1 MEEDMAM
8 RLTRRS
14 FVLAGSAALAAPAIV
29 RAQAREIVVGGPA
42 GMADLVRSEVVPA
55 WERRTGAHIAYEGSR
70 SVVNLQKLQTQRAQ
84 PQMSVV
90 IMDEDIMLT
99 AAGDNL
105 LEAVTPANVPEMARI
120 VPAAIARDGL
130 WLRYKTPRIATAYN
144 TQRVEGG
151 IASWADLWTPR
162 FARKLMVPHFSLT
175 SAVALLTVAAH
186 LETGKPYQDAQYD
199 ADAGFRK
206 LRQIKPNVL
215 GFHNTGQQAQTLL
228 EQGEAWGIPG
238 EISSYVLLRKSEGVP
253 VDLNRPSEGSFSLP
267 SCVALVKGGPNA
279 ELARDFIN
287 EMLSVRVQELWASK
301 LFDSP
306 ANPNAHVS
314 PDILSPAQ
322 MFNTDWE
329 FVARNRA
336 QWIERF
342 DREIVA

>member
-1 MEEDMAM
+1 MA
-8 RLTRRS
+8 RLTRRG
-14 FVLAGSAALAAPAIV
+14 FVLAGATALAAPAIV
-29 RAQAREIVVGGPA
+29 QAQAREIIVGGPA
-42 GMADLVRSEVVPA
+42 GMANLMRDEVVPA
-55 WERRTGAHIAYEGSR
+55 WERRTGARIAYEGSR
-70 SVVNLQKLQTQRAQ
+70 SVVNLQKLQAQRAQ
-84 PQMSVV
+84 PQMSVI
-90 IMDEDIMLT
+90 IMDEDIMLL

-105 LEAVTPANVPEMARI
+105 IEHVTPANVPEMARI
-120 VPAAIARDGL
+120 VPAAIGRDGL
-130 WLRYKTPRIATAYN
+130 WIRYKTPRIACAYN
-144 TQRVEGG
+144 TQRLPGG
-151 IASWADLWTPR
+151 IASWAELWTPR
-162 FARKLMVPHFSLT
+162 FARKLMLPHFSLT
-175 SAVALLTVAAH
+175 SAVSLLTVAAH
-186 LETGKPYQDAQYD
+186 LETGKPYQEAQYD

-215 GFHNTGQQAQTLL
+215 GFHITGQQAQTLL

-253 VDLNRPSEGSFSLP
+253 VDLNKPSEGSFSLP
-267 SCVALVKGGPNA
+267 SCVALVARGPNQDV
-279 ELARDFIN
+279 ARDFIN

-306 ANPNAHVS
+306 ANPSARVS
-314 PDILSPAQ
+314 SDILSPAQ